1 MAPLIKKTVLSENS
15 KFLSQYNVVIV
26 PYSVLPRLNK
36 IVNLE
41 TLKAGVVIA
50 DETTNSEIHLQSFIQ
65 LSKNKKRKNM
75 VSGSGTPL
83 ERDVKDIRNTLSLL
97 LVSNSALSIKV
108 LNNVMLKALLR
119 QVSLRRLKSDELKDI
134 PAAIKKEE
142 WLEMGAAEKDSYKSL
157 LKKMSR
163 APAKEK
169 IGFLVP
175 IRMHLSGANDVN
187 SVKQQRCIEIIID
200 AVNNNHK
207 SLIFSNFNE
216 VLNTQN
222 GIAKVKR
229 YTCIFILRTNLT
241 RRKRRKYQKF

>member
-1 MAPLIKKTVLSENS
+1 
-15 KFLSQYNVVIV
+15 
-26 PYSVLPRLNK
+26 
-36 IVNLE
+36 
-41 TLKAGVVIA
+41 
-50 DETTNSEIHLQSFIQ
+50 
-65 LSKNKKRKNM
+65 
-75 VSGSGTPL
+75 
-83 ERDVKDIRNTLSLL
+83 
-97 LVSNSALSIKV
+97 
-108 LNNVMLKALLR
+108 MLKALLR

-216 VLNTQN
+216 VLNTQMGLLKSK
-222 GIAKVKR
+222 GIPAFLYSGQISLEEREENIKNFKNIEGPAVMLLNAKSGSEGLTFTEATVEV
-229 YTCIFILRTNLT
+229 FIDEWWNPSNNEQAEDRAVRIGQTEVVTIYKLRVSDSIDENLSEILSKKKVM
-241 RRKRRKYQKF
+241 RKDFVEDLLLKEINYE